1 MGSKKPWD
9 ERRLA
14 LQRVLKQLRE
24 DAGLTQEDLAVRL
37 KKDQS
42 FVSRYERGERR
53 LDLIELAE
61 IAEACGFR
69 LAELTKRY
77 EGETHAGGAV
87 QASTK
92 KR

>member
-24 DAGLTQEDLAVRL
+24 DAGLTQEELADRL

-42 FVSRYERGERR
+42 FVSRFERGERR

-61 IAEACGFR
+61 IATACGSR
-69 LAELTKRY
+69 LAELVKRY
-77 EGETHAGGAV
+77 ETETHASSA
-87 QASTK
+87 ARAAAK
-92 KR
+92 KL